1 MIDSRNTSRI
11 DIVTQAR
18 LGIFPRF
25 SVVNHTREILHYD
38 VRERIGKRKLVYTIA
53 CGFDGNVYKYM
64 GEKKNWKRD
73 TNVWRKAKARNCI
86 GGRWLLSLRVLHAKN
101 ICIFICECA

>member
-64 GEKKNWKRD
+64 GEKKKLETGYKRMEKSESAELY
-73 TNVWRKAKARNCI
+73 R
-86 GGRWLLSLRVLHAKN
+86 G
-101 ICIFICECA
+101 